1 MKIVTTQQMKAME
14 AASLE
19 HGMTYLQLM
28 DNAGKAAAEF
38 IRNLIRESKSHQIET
53 IIGMSAGEGMV
64 TMDNSLFALYQA
76 GRITAETA
84 VAHSLHPD
92 LMEKRLR
99 QAKGR

>member
-38 IRNLIRESKSHQIET
+38 IRNLIREPETTRWCGRMSLRLLLAATVLWLPESCSKAVSR
-53 IIGMSAGEGMV
+53 
-64 TMDNSLFALYQA
+64 SLPY
-76 GRITAETA
+76 
-84 VAHSLHPD
+84 
-92 LMEKRLR
+92 
-99 QAKGR
+99 